1 MRSLLR
7 EPLLHFAVLGAAL
20 FAAYGVL
27 QPASSDATEI
37 VVSAGQ
43 LQAIE
48 AQFRATRQRPP
59 SETEMQALVE
69 NYVREEVMFRE
80 GVAIGLDRDD
90 PVIRNRVK
98 QKMEFVGEDTLAL
111 EPTDADL
118 AAYLEANREQFEIPA
133 ALSFEQIFFDPDRR
147 GQNLDRA
154 LASALERLRR
164 GTTADGMGDRTL
176 LAARMEAAMP
186 GDVSAAFGAE
196 FAAAVAALPA
206 GTWQGPVRSS
216 FGMHL
221 VRVSWRGT
229 ATMPT
234 LAEARDVVAR
244 EWTRART
251 MEMREK
257 FYTSLRDRYTVRV
270 EAAAPANAR
279 AGAR

>member
-1 MRSLLR
+1 MHRLLR

-20 FAAYGVL
+20 FVADGVL
-27 QPASSDATEI
+27 RPGSSDATEI

-43 LQAIE
+43 LEAIE

-59 SETEMQALVE
+59 SEAEMQALVE
-69 NYVREEVMFRE
+69 HYVREEVMFRE
-80 GVAIGLDRDD
+80 GIALGLDRDD

-133 ALSFEQIFFDPDRR
+133 AVSFEQIFFDPERR
-147 GQNLDRA
+147 GPQ
-154 LASALERLRR
+154 LERDLAASLAGLRDGR
-164 GTTADGMGDRTL
+164 RADRLGDATL
-176 LAARMEAAMP
+176 LTRRMEQALP
-186 GDVSAAFGAE
+186 REVSAAFGAE
-196 FAAAVAALPA
+196 FAAAVAALPT

-216 FGMHL
+216 FGIHL

-234 LAEARDVVAR
+234 LAEAREEVAR
-244 EWTRART
+244 EWTRARSL
-251 MEMREK
+251 EMREQ
-257 FYTSLRDRYTVRV
+257 FYSSLRARYTVSV
-270 EAAAPANAR
+270 EAVAPSNAR
-279 AGAR
+279 AGTR

>member
-1 MRSLLR
+1 MRALLR
-7 EPLLHFAVLGAAL
+7 EPLLHFAVLGAVL
-20 FAAYGVL
+20 FGAYGL
-27 QPASSDATEI
+27 LRPASTDPTEI

-48 AQFRATRQRPP
+48 AQFRATRLRPP
-59 SETEMQALVE
+59 SEAEMQTLVE

-80 GVAIGLDRDD
+80 GVALGLDRDD

-118 AAYLEANREQFEIPA
+118 AAYLESNRELFEIPA
-133 ALSFEQIFFDPDRR
+133 AITFEQIFFDLARR
-147 GQNLDRA
+147 GPQLERD
-154 LASALERLRR
+154 LASALESLRR
-164 GTTADGMGDRTL
+164 GTPADRVGDRTL
-176 LAARMEAAMP
+176 LTARMEKSLP
-186 GDVSAAFGAE
+186 RDVSAAFGAE
-196 FAAAVAALPA
+196 FAAALAALPA
-206 GTWQGPVRSS
+206 GTWEGPVRSS

-221 VRVSWRGT
+221 VRVTWRGT

-251 MEMREK
+251 VEMREK
-257 FYTSLRDRYTVRV
+257 FYTSLRERYTVRV